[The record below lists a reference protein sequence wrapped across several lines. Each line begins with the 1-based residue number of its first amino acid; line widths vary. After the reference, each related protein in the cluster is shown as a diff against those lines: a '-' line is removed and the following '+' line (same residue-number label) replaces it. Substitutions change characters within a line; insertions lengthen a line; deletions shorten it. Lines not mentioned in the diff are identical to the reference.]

1 MTGARRRGVGACVAV
16 ALLWGCGGGVPS
28 VTSLE
33 DGGSTGTVEPGGG
46 AGSDATG
53 GDGGEDAAGGSA
65 GHEAARGGAGGEAGA
80 SGTGG
85 VAGGGDEG
93 GGVSALAIA
102 GTYTDDYAFTH
113 VIDDEAWVLGGDSR
127 FDILDFSNEGRWIV
141 ARNATTN
148 EWNPGAYSRFDWTL
162 AGATLW
168 YCQTAYAAPTLA
180 EALATAPADAS
191 DPEAGGCGG
200 SPWSRLTPA

>member
-1 MTGARRRGVGACVAV
+1 MTGTRRRGVGACVAA

-65 GHEAARGGAGGEAGA
+65 GHEATRGGAGGEAGA

-127 FDILDFSNEGRWIV
+127 FD
-141 ARNATTN
+141 
-148 EWNPGAYSRFDWTL
+148 WTL

-200 SPWSRLTPA
+200 APWSRLTPA